1 MENKKCKT
9 CRRLGEKLFLK
20 GERCFLPKCSII
32 RRPYFPGQKEKRKQ
46 RSFSEY
52 GKELKE
58 KQKLRNWYGL
68 EEKQFQRYVKQALE
82 ARGKVEDASVL
93 LVQVLESRLDNILFR
108 LGFALSRNSARQIIS
123 HNHILVNN
131 KPINIVSFLVK
142 KGDLISIKPSSMKK
156 KNFFNLSSVLKK
168 HNAPSWLKSSAEK
181 LEGKVLEVPKPEES
195 ISPAEISSVFEY
207 YSR

>member
-1 MENKKCKT
+1 MQNKKCKI

-32 RRPYFPGQKEKRKQ
+32 KRPYFPGQKGKRKQ

-52 GKELKE
+52 GKELRE

-68 EEKQFQRYVKQALE
+68 EEKQFRKYVKQALE
-82 ARGKVEDASVL
+82 SRGKVEDASIL
-93 LVQVLESRLDNILFR
+93 LVQILESRLDNVLFR
-108 LGFALSRNSARQIIS
+108 LGFASSRDSAKQIIS

-131 KPINIVSFLVK
+131 KPINIASFLVK
-142 KGDLISIKPSSMKK
+142 KGDLISIKPSSRKK
-156 KNFFNLSSVLKK
+156 RIFDNLSSILKK
-168 HNAPSWLKSSAEK
+168 HHMPSWLKLSIEK
-181 LEGKVLEVPKPEES
+181 LEGKVLEVPKLEES
-195 ISPAEISSVFEY
+195 VPPAEISSVFEY